1 MTRKGKWWLWP
12 ITLAALVGVI
22 FGGVQIYRDAQD
34 KFYRAK
40 YPLKYTELV
49 ETYADEFELDPVLVY
64 AVICTESGFD
74 AEAKSGA
81 GAVGLM
87 QMTPNTFDWAQFR
100 EKIKDPI
107 PAEQLTDPETN
118 IRFGCATLHHLGSL
132 FSTEETV
139 LAAYNAGMGNVR
151 KWLSDP
157 AYSDDGETLH
167 TIPFAETRNYV
178 QKVADAKEMY
188 RALYGL

>member
-1 MTRKGKWWLWP
+1 MKRRWWLWGVAV
-12 ITLAALVGVI
+12 IALIGVI
-22 FGGVQIYRDAQD
+22 VGGVQVFRTAQD
-34 KFYRAK
+34 KFYRTK

-49 ETYADEFELDPVLVY
+49 ETYAAAYELDPVLVY

-74 AEAKSGA
+74 PQAKSSA

-87 QMTPNTFDWAQFR
+87 QMTPDTFDWAQFR
-100 EKIKDPI
+100 ERVKEPI
-107 PAEQLTDPETN
+107 DHDRLTDPETN
-118 IRFGCATLHHLGSL
+118 IHYGCATLYHLSQL
-132 FSTEETV
+132 FSTESSV
-139 LAAYNAGMGNVR
+139 LAAYNAGMGNVS
-151 KWLSDP
+151 KWLADP

-167 TIPFAETRNYV
+167 TIPFQETRNYV